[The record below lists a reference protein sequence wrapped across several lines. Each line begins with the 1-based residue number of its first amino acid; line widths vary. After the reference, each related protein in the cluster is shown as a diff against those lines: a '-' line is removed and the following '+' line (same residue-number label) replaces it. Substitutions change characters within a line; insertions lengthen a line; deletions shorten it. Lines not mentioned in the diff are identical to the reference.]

1 MNKKI
6 TTLLVLAA
14 GAGLAQA
21 PAQAQVPAGISDG
34 VVRIGVLTDMSGAY
48 SGNVG
53 PGSVLA
59 TKLAIEDF
67 GGQVLGKPIE
77 MLSADHL
84 NKTDVAAGRAREW
97 MDREKVDVVTEL
109 GNSAV
114 ALAVMNIAREKGL
127 SLIHI

>member
-67 GGQVLGKPIE
+67 GGQVLGKPSRCCRPTI
-77 MLSADHL
+77 
-84 NKTDVAAGRAREW
+84 
-97 MDREKVDVVTEL
+97 
-109 GNSAV
+109 
-114 ALAVMNIAREKGL
+114 
-127 SLIHI
+127 